1 MLNTKAVELDML
13 GLIRLAHREWKDK
26 ERLLD
31 EVTDPD
37 LIDYAIY
44 EAKASRIKY
53 MYLLKQY
60 KGQIGNT
67 NISINGDEKLAS
79 S

>member
-1 MLNTKAVELDML
+1 MLNTKTVEQDML

-60 KGQIGNT
+60 KRQIDNT
-67 NISINGDEKLAS
+67 NICINSDEKLAS